1 MQQLSATFEVERDTK
16 NTVRY
21 QEVTS
26 DQPPIMGTAY
36 IQKWALRRLSNGT
49 TPNRIKITISVEE

>member
-1 MQQLSATFEVERDTK
+1 MQLSATFEAERDTK

-21 QEVTS
+21 QEIAS

-36 IQKWALRRLSNGT
+36 VQKWALKKLGSNGDI
-49 TPNRIKITISVEE
+49 PRRIKITITVE

>member
-1 MQQLSATFEVERDTK
+1 MQLSATFEVERDTK

-21 QEVTS
+21 QEIDG

-36 IQKWALRRLSNGT
+36 VQKWALKKLGAGSVPGK
-49 TPNRIKITISVEE
+49 IKIIITVE

>member
-1 MQQLSATFEVERDTK
+1 MQLSATFEVERDTK

-21 QEVTS
+21 QEIDG

-36 IQKWALRRLSNGT
+36 VQKWALKKLGGGSA
-49 TPNRIKITISVEE
+49 PQRIKITITVE

>member
-1 MQQLSATFEVERDTK
+1 MQLSATFEVERDTK

-21 QEVTS
+21 QEIDG

-36 IQKWALRRLSNGT
+36 VQKWALKKLGNGT
-49 TPNRIKITISVEE
+49 APSRITITITVE